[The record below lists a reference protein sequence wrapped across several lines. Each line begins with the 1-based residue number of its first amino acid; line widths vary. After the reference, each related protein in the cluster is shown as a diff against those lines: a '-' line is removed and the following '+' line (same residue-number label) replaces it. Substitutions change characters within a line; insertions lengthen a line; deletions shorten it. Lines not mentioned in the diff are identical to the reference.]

1 MCSATA
7 APPFMLPC
15 TQDACRP
22 AALLGYP
29 DGHQGALKAHLV
41 TSTMQGA
48 LLRLSMP
55 RAGAA
60 ALPGYFDGRRG
71 HGRGRARS

>member
-48 LLRLSMP
+48 LLEAFHASC
-55 RAGAA
+55 
-60 ALPGYFDGRRG
+60 RG
-71 HGRGRARS
+71 CSTARIL